1 MKKFQSLLLVSFVM
15 LLVLGATAS
24 TFAQGLKIGWVN
36 DEKIKAGYAAW
47 GRAEDQLRVE
57 AKAWDDEG
65 VSKQTELQDMLD
77 EYNKQKLILSEEKRQ
92 EREAAIKVK
101 QDDLDEFTKRIF
113 SPGGQLEK
121 RQEELLMPLIDNVTK
136 AIAQF
141 AEAEGYDVIFTN
153 QSGLGYIKE
162 SLDVTDKVLEY
173 LDKLDE

>member
-1 MKKFQSLLLVSFVM
+1 MKRLQSVLLISLVTVM
-15 LLVLGATAS
+15 LLGLAATAS
-24 TFAQGLKIGWVN
+24 AQGLKVGWVN

-47 GRAEDQLRVE
+47 GRAEEQIRIE

-65 VSKQTELQDMLD
+65 VTKQTELQDMLA
-77 EYNKQKLILSEEKRQ
+77 EYDKQKMILSEPKRQ
-92 EREAAIKVK
+92 EREAAIRVK
-101 QDDLDEFTKRIF
+101 RDDLDEFTKRIF
-113 SPGGQLEK
+113 SPGGALER

-136 AIAQF
+136 AISQF

-173 LDKLDE
+173 LEKLDE